1 MILYTKDAGGAGRE
15 QMAMQKYLTFMN
27 RNDLITSLKE
37 KQKNLTDSL
46 KENKKNLTDSSP
58 FSRWNMLLLFGCPEL
73 WLSLIITTGIKENL
87 PELPIPSQQT
97 QHQLN
102 SSTWNLIRFPSH

>member
-58 FSRWNMLLLFGCPEL
+58 FSRWNMLTV
-73 WLSLIITTGIKENL
+73 WLPRTTAVADNHDR
-87 PELPIPSQQT
+87 
-97 QHQLN
+97 HQGKPARTTR
-102 SSTWNLIRFPSH
+102 S